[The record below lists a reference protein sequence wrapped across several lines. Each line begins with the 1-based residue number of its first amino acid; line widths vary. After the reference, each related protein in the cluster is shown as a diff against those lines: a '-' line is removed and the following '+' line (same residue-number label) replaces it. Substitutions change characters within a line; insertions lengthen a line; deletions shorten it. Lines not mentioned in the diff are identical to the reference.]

1 VIQLIRLHSSI
12 QNNGEED
19 TSLKLSPDF
28 FSVSMALVPL
38 NFTEMPLRCS
48 LPLTSSSRY
57 CSSPSLHA
65 LLFYS
70 LGVKPSR
77 QLIIRPFSSLRTS
90 ERSNNRSHNN
100 RRLDN
105 RNHKPSPPWID
116 KWPPSSSGAGSD
128 HSGKKGGEHN
138 GGAKIRSAEE
148 EAEAKLRYLERDK
161 GQNAIER
168 IVLRLR
174 NLGLG
179 SDDEEDVEDDEESGM
194 NGGDVKLVTGEE
206 RLGDLLKREWVRPDM
221 MLAEGEESE
230 EEDDVL
236 LPWEKNEQEQAA
248 ERVEGEGGV
257 AVMTKRRARA
267 PSLAELT
274 VEDSELRRLRR
285 DGMYLRVRINIP
297 KAGLTQAV
305 MEKIHDTWRKEELV
319 RLKFHEVLA
328 RDMKTAHEIVERR
341 TGGMVIWRAG
351 SVMVVYRGLDYQ
363 GPSVISN
370 RMAGPKETLFVPDV
384 SSAGDEATNAK
395 DNQNPPLEIRDPI
408 VKNPIRKQNMTE
420 EEIEFNNLLDS
431 LGPRFQEWW
440 GTGVLPVDADLLP
453 PTVPGYKTPFR
464 LLPTGMR
471 SNLTNAE
478 MTNLRKIGKTLPCHF
493 ALGRNRNHQG
503 LAAAILQIW
512 EKSLIAKIAVKRG
525 IQNTNNK
532 LMADELKALTGGVL
546 LLRNK
551 YYIVIY
557 RGKDFLPSSVA
568 ATLAERQ
575 ELTKEIQDVE
585 ERVRT
590 RDIEAIQPVGDKV
603 PVERQELTEEIQHVE
618 ESVRTR
624 DIKAI
629 QPVGDKVPAE
639 AGTLAEF
646 YEAQARWGKEIT
658 PDHREKMIEEASRVA
673 NARVVKRIQH
683 KLNIGQSKFQRAE
696 KLLSKIEAS
705 MIPNG
710 PDYDQEVISEEE
722 RAMFRKVGLKM
733 KAYLPLGIRGVFDGV
748 IENMHLH
755 WKHRELVKLISK
767 QKNLAFVED
776 TARLLEYESGGVL
789 VAIEKVPKGFA
800 LIYYR
805 GKNYRRPISLRP
817 RNLLTK
823 AKALK
828 RSIAMQRHEA
838 LSQHISELERTIEQM
853 QSQLTAKNPSYNE
866 SEWENDD
873 DDDDEDEKDD
883 VEDNESDWD
892 ESDDESAISSIEEA
906 GNSSR

>member
-1 VIQLIRLHSSI
+1 
-12 QNNGEED
+12 
-19 TSLKLSPDF
+19 
-28 FSVSMALVPL
+28 MALVPL
-38 NFTEMPLRCS
+38 NFTEMPLRSS
-48 LPLTSSSRY
+48 LPLTSTSRY

-77 QLIIRPFSSLRTS
+77 HQIVRPFSSLRTS
-90 ERSNNRSHNN
+90 ERSNNNRSHNN

-116 KWPPSSSGAGSD
+116 KWPPSSSEARGD
-128 HSGKKGGEHN
+128 HVGEKH

-148 EAEAKLRYLERDK
+148 EAEAKLRYLERGK
-161 GQNAIER
+161 GQNAIDR

-179 SDDEEDVEDDEESGM
+179 SDDEEDVEDDEGGGI
-194 NGGDVKLVTGEE
+194 NGGDVKPVTGEE

-230 EEDDVL
+230 EEDEVL
-236 LPWEKNEQEQAA
+236 LPWEKNEEEQAA
-248 ERVEGEGGV
+248 ERVEGEGVV
-257 AVMTKRRARA
+257 AVMAKRRARA

-363 GPSVISN
+363 GPSVVSD
-370 RMAGPKETLFVPDV
+370 RVAGPKETLFVPDV

-408 VKNPIRKQNMTE
+408 IKNPIRKENMTE

-431 LGPRFQEWW
+431 LGTRFQEWW

-453 PTVPGYKTPFR
+453 PTIPGYKTPFR

-590 RDIEAIQPVGDKV
+590 RDIEAV
-603 PVERQELTEEIQHVE
+603 
-618 ESVRTR
+618 
-624 DIKAI
+624 

-646 YEAQARWGKEIT
+646 YEAQARWGKEVT

-673 NARVVKRIQH
+673 NTRVVKRIQH
-683 KLNIGQSKFQRAE
+683 KLNLAQSKFQRAE

-767 QKNLAFVED
+767 QKVLAFVED

-838 LSQHISELERTIEQM
+838 LSQHISELERTIELM
-853 QSQLTAKNPSYNE
+853 QSELTAKNPSYNE
-866 SEWENDD
+866 SEWENDEDD

-892 ESDDESAISSIEEA
+892 ESDGVEEA
-906 GNSSR
+906 DNSSR

>member
-1 VIQLIRLHSSI
+1 MV
-12 QNNGEED
+12 
-19 TSLKLSPDF
+19 
-28 FSVSMALVPL
+28 ALAPL
-38 NFTEMPLRCS
+38 NFTEMPLRSS

-57 CSSPSLHA
+57 YSSSPSLHA

-70 LGVKPSR
+70 LSAKPSR
-77 QLIIRPFSSLRTS
+77 HIVRRFSSLRTS
-90 ERSNNRSHNN
+90 ERSSNNRSHNN
-100 RRLDN
+100 RRLDQ
-105 RNHKPSPPWID
+105 RNSKPTPPWID
-116 KWPPSSSGAGSD
+116 KWPPSSAGAGD
-128 HSGKKGGEHN
+128 HSGKKGNERN

-148 EAEAKLRYLERDK
+148 EAEAKLRYLEKDK

-174 NLGLG
+174 NLGLA
-179 SDDEEDVEDDEESGM
+179 SDDEEDVEDGEEDGID
-194 NGGDVKLVTGEE
+194 GGDVKPVTGEE

-221 MLAEGEESE
+221 MLAEGEEESDD
-230 EEDDVL
+230 EDDVM
-236 LPWEKNEQEQAA
+236 LPWEKNEEEQAA
-248 ERVEGEGGV
+248 ERIEGEGGV
-257 AVMTKRRARA
+257 AVKKRRARA

-285 DGMYLRVRINIP
+285 DGMYLRVRISIP

-328 RDMKTAHEIVERR
+328 RDMRTAHEIVERR

-351 SVMVVYRGLDYQ
+351 SVMVVYRGRDYQ
-363 GPSVISN
+363 GPLVISN
-370 RMAGPKETLFVPDV
+370 QMARPEETLFIPDV

-395 DNQNPPLEIRDPI
+395 DNNQSAPPEIRDPI
-408 VKNPIRKQNMTE
+408 VKNPIRKENVTE
-420 EEIEFNNLLDS
+420 EEAEFNSLLDS

-440 GTGVLPVDADLLP
+440 GTGVLPVNADLLP
-453 PTVPGYKTPFR
+453 PTIPGYKTPFR

-503 LAAAILQIW
+503 LAAAILKLW

-532 LMADELKALTGGVL
+532 LMADEIKTLTGGVL

-551 YYIVIY
+551 YYIVLY

-585 ERVRT
+585 ERVRN
-590 RDIEAIQPVGDKV
+590 RDMEA
-603 PVERQELTEEIQHVE
+603 T
-618 ESVRTR
+618 
-624 DIKAI
+624 

-658 PDHREKMIEEASRVA
+658 PDHREKMLEEASRIA
-673 NARVVKRIQH
+673 SARVVKRIEH
-683 KLNIGQSKFQRAE
+683 KLNIAQSKFQRAE
-696 KLLSKIEAS
+696 KLLSKIESS

-722 RAMFRKVGLKM
+722 RIMFRKVGLKM
-733 KAYLPLGIRGVFDGV
+733 KSYLPLGIRGVFDGV

-767 QKNLAFVED
+767 QKSLAFVED

-805 GKNYRRPISLRP
+805 GKNYQRPISLRP

-838 LSQHISELERTIEQM
+838 LSQHISELEKTIEQM
-853 QSQLTAKNPSYNE
+853 QNELTSKNPSYSE

-873 DDDDEDEKDD
+873 DDEEEDEEKDD
-883 VEDNESDWD
+883 AEDDESDWD
-892 ESDDESAISSIEEA
+892 EADGETAISSLEEA
-906 GNSSR
+906 ENPSR

>member
-1 VIQLIRLHSSI
+1 
-12 QNNGEED
+12 
-19 TSLKLSPDF
+19 
-28 FSVSMALVPL
+28 MALIPT
-38 NFTEMPLRCS
+38 NITEMPLRHS
-48 LPLTSSSRY
+48 LPLTSTSRY
-57 CSSPSLHA
+57 SSLPTLIFFSL
-65 LLFYS
+65 S
-70 LGVKPSR
+70 PKQPSR
-77 QLIIRPFSSLRTS
+77 IILRPFSSLRTS
-90 ERSNNRSHNN
+90 ERSSRNNNNNNRSHNN
-100 RRLDN
+100 RQSDH
-105 RNHKPSPPWID
+105 RNPKPTAPWID
-116 KWPPSSSGAGSD
+116 KWPPSSS
-128 HSGKKGGEHN
+128 SGKELNERG
-138 GGAKIRSAEE
+138 KIQSSED
-148 EAEAKLRYLERDK
+148 EAEAKRRYLEKDK
-161 GQNAIER
+161 GQSAIER

-174 NLGLG
+174 NLGIA
-179 SDDEEDVEDDEESGM
+179 SDDEDDVEDNDGEEE
-194 NGGDVKLVTGEE
+194 DVKAVVTGEE

-221 MLAEGEESE
+221 ILAEGEEESDDE
-230 EEDDVL
+230 DDDVL
-236 LPWEKNEQEQAA
+236 LPWEKKEEEELG
-248 ERVEGEGGV
+248 ERVDGDDRGV
-257 AVMTKRRARA
+257 AVKKRRARA

-297 KAGLTQAV
+297 KAGLTQPV

-328 RDMKTAHEIVERR
+328 RDMRTAHEIVERR

-351 SVMVVYRGLDYQ
+351 SVMVVYRGRDYQ

-370 RMAGPKETLFVPDV
+370 QMARPEETLFVPDV

-395 DNQNPPLEIRDPI
+395 DNKNQNAPQEIKDPI
-408 VKNPIRKQNMTE
+408 VKNPIRKESMTE
-420 EEIEFNNLLDS
+420 EEAEFNKLLDS
-431 LGPRFQEWW
+431 LGPRFHEYW
-440 GTGVLPVDADLLP
+440 GTGILPVDADLLP
-453 PTVPGYKTPFR
+453 PTIPGYKTPFR

-503 LAAAILQIW
+503 LAAAILKLW
-512 EKSLIAKIAVKRG
+512 EKSLVAKIAVKRG

-532 LMADELKALTGGVL
+532 LMADEIKTLTGGVL

-557 RGKDFLPSSVA
+557 RGKDFLPLSVA

-590 RDIEAIQPVGDKV
+590 RDIEA
-603 PVERQELTEEIQHVE
+603 T
-618 ESVRTR
+618 
-624 DIKAI
+624 

-673 NARVVKRIQH
+673 SARVVKRIQH
-683 KLNIGQSKFQRAE
+683 KLNLAQSKFQRAE

-705 MIPNG
+705 MVPNG

-722 RAMFRKVGLKM
+722 RIMFRKVGLKM
-733 KAYLPLGIRGVFDGV
+733 KSYLPLGIRGVFDGV

-767 QKNLAFVED
+767 QKSLAFVED

-805 GKNYRRPISLRP
+805 GKNYQRPISLRP

-838 LSQHISELERTIEQM
+838 LSQHISELEKQIEQM
-853 QSQLTAKNPSYNE
+853 QNELTAKNPSYNE

-873 DDDDEDEKDD
+873 DDDDGDSEDEKDD
-883 VEDNESDWD
+883 AEDDEGDWD
-892 ESDDESAISSIEEA
+892 EAEADGESTISSLEEA
-906 GNSSR
+906 DYPLR

>member
-1 VIQLIRLHSSI
+1 
-12 QNNGEED
+12 
-19 TSLKLSPDF
+19 
-28 FSVSMALVPL
+28 MALVATK
-38 NFTEMPLRCS
+38 FTEMPLGSS

-57 CSSPSLHA
+57 SSSPSLHE
-65 LLFYS
+65 LPFYTLS
-70 LGVKPSR
+70 AKASR
-77 QLIIRPFSSLRTS
+77 HVLRPFSSLRTS
-90 ERSNNRSHNN
+90 DRSSRNNRSHNN
-100 RRLDN
+100 RRSDH
-105 RNHKPSPPWID
+105 RNSKPNPPWID
-116 KWPPSSSGAGSD
+116 KWPPSSAA
-128 HSGKKGGEHN
+128 KKPNEQNGGGE
-138 GGAKIRSAEE
+138 IPSSE
-148 EAEAKLRYLERDK
+148 EAKLRYLEKDK
-161 GQNAIER
+161 GQTAIGR

-174 NLGLG
+174 NLGLA
-179 SDDEEDVEDDEESGM
+179 SDEDEYAEDNE
-194 NGGDVKLVTGEE
+194 GDVKPVTGEE
-206 RLGDLLKREWVRPDM
+206 RLGDLLKREWVRPDVI
-221 MLAEGEESE
+221 LAEGEEESDDE
-230 EEDDVL
+230 DVL
-236 LPWEKNEQEQAA
+236 LPWEKNEEEQAD
-248 ERVEGEGGV
+248 ERIEGDGGV
-257 AVMTKRRARA
+257 ALKKRRGRA

-274 VEDSELRRLRR
+274 VEDAELRRLRG
-285 DGMYLRVRINIP
+285 DGMYLRVKINIP

-305 MEKIHDTWRKEELV
+305 MEKINDTWRKEELV

-328 RDMKTAHEIVERR
+328 RDMKTAHQIVERR

-370 RMAGPKETLFVPDV
+370 QMARPEETL

-395 DNQNPPLEIRDPI
+395 DNQYAHREIKDPI
-408 VKNPIRKQNMTE
+408 VKNPIRKEGMTE
-420 EEIEFNNLLDS
+420 EEAEFNSLLDS
-431 LGPRFQEWW
+431 LGPRFHEWW
-440 GTGVLPVDADLLP
+440 GTGVLPVNADLLP
-453 PTVPGYKTPFR
+453 PTIPGYKTPFR

-493 ALGRNRNHQG
+493 SLGRNRNHQG
-503 LAAAILQIW
+503 LAAAILKLW

-532 LMADELKALTGGVL
+532 LMSDEIKTLTGGVL

-557 RGKDFLPSSVA
+557 RGKDFLPLSVA

-585 ERVRT
+585 EKVRI
-590 RDIEAIQPVGDKV
+590 RDIEA
-603 PVERQELTEEIQHVE
+603 T
-618 ESVRTR
+618 
-624 DIKAI
+624 

-673 NARVVKRIQH
+673 SARVVKRIQH
-683 KLNIGQSKFQRAE
+683 KLTLSQSKFNRAE

-722 RAMFRKVGLKM
+722 RIMFRKVGLKM
-733 KAYLPLGIRGVFDGV
+733 KSYLPLGIRGVFDGV

-767 QKNLAFVED
+767 QKSLAFVED

-789 VAIEKVPKGFA
+789 VAIEKVPKGFS

-805 GKNYRRPISLRP
+805 GKNYQRPISLRP

-838 LSQHISELERTIEQM
+838 LSQHISELEKTIEQM
-853 QSQLTAKNPSYNE
+853 QNELTAKNPSYNE

-873 DDDDEDEKDD
+873 NDDDDGEEEKDD
-883 VEDNESDWD
+883 VEDDESDWD
-892 ESDDESAISSIEEA
+892 EADGESTVSSLEEA
-906 GNSSR
+906 DYPLRQG

>member
-1 VIQLIRLHSSI
+1 
-12 QNNGEED
+12 
-19 TSLKLSPDF
+19 
-28 FSVSMALVPL
+28 MALVPL
-38 NFTEMPLRCS
+38 NFTEMPLRSS

-70 LGVKPSR
+70 LAVKPSR
-77 QLIIRPFSSLRTS
+77 HIVRPFSSLRTS

-100 RRLDN
+100 RRVDN

-116 KWPPSSSGAGSD
+116 KWPPSSAGTGD
-128 HSGKKGGEHN
+128 HAGMKVADN
-138 GGAKIRSAEE
+138 GAKIRSAEE
-148 EAEAKLRYLERDK
+148 EAEAKLRYLEKDK

-174 NLGLG
+174 NLGLA
-179 SDDEEDVEDDEESGM
+179 SDDEEDVEDDEGGEI
-194 NGGDVKLVTGEE
+194 NGGDVKPVTGEE

-230 EEDDVL
+230 EEDEVL
-236 LPWEKNEQEQAA
+236 LPWEKNEEEQAA
-248 ERVEGEGGV
+248 ERVDGEGGV
-257 AVMTKRRARA
+257 AVMQKRRARA

-351 SVMVVYRGLDYQ
+351 SVMVVYRGLDYK

-370 RMAGPKETLFVPDV
+370 QRARPGETLFVPDV

-395 DNQNPPLEIRDPI
+395 DNKSPPLEIKDPI
-408 VKNPIRKQNMTE
+408 VKNPIRKESMTE
-420 EEIEFNNLLDS
+420 EEVEFNSLLDS
-431 LGPRFQEWW
+431 LGTRFQEWW

-453 PTVPGYKTPFR
+453 PTIPGYKTPFR

-503 LAAAILQIW
+503 LAAAILKIW

-532 LMADELKALTGGVL
+532 LMADEVKALTGGVL

-585 ERVRT
+585 ERVRN
-590 RDIEAIQPVGDKV
+590 REIEAV
-603 PVERQELTEEIQHVE
+603 
-618 ESVRTR
+618 
-624 DIKAI
+624 

-658 PDHREKMIEEASRVA
+658 PDHREKMIEEASRIA
-673 NARVVKRIQH
+673 SARVVKRIQH
-683 KLNIGQSKFQRAE
+683 KLNLAQSKFHRAE

-805 GKNYRRPISLRP
+805 GKNYQRPISLRP

-838 LSQHISELERTIEQM
+838 LSQHISELEKTIEQM
-853 QSQLTAKNPSYNE
+853 QSELTAKNPSYSE

-873 DDDDEDEKDD
+873 DDDDDDEEEKDD

-892 ESDDESAISSIEEA
+892 ESDGESAISNMEEA
-906 GNSSR
+906 GISSL

>member
-1 VIQLIRLHSSI
+1 
-12 QNNGEED
+12 
-19 TSLKLSPDF
+19 
-28 FSVSMALVPL
+28 MALIPTYI
-38 NFTEMPLRCS
+38 TEMPLRSS
-48 LPLTSSSRY
+48 LPLTSTSRY
-57 CSSPSLHA
+57 SSSPSLHA

-70 LGVKPSR
+70 LSAKPSR
-77 QLIIRPFSSLRTS
+77 HIIQPFSSLRTS
-90 ERSNNRSHNN
+90 ERSSNNRSHNN
-100 RRLDN
+100 RRLDH
-105 RNHKPSPPWID
+105 RSPKPTPPWID
-116 KWPPSSSGAGSD
+116 KWPPSSDD
-128 HSGKKGGEHN
+128 HAGKKVNERN
-138 GGAKIRSAEE
+138 GGGTIQSSEE
-148 EAEAKLRYLERDK
+148 EAAEAKLRYLEKDK
-161 GQNAIER
+161 GQSAIER

-174 NLGLG
+174 NLGLA
-179 SDDEEDVEDDEESGM
+179 SDEFDEDDVEDNDGE
-194 NGGDVKLVTGEE
+194 DVKPVTGEE
-206 RLGDLLKREWVRPDM
+206 RLGDLLKREWVRPDV
-221 MLAEGEESE
+221 MLAEGEEESDDE
-230 EEDDVL
+230 DDDDVL
-236 LPWEKNEQEQAA
+236 LPWEKNEEEQA
-248 ERVEGEGGV
+248 GETVDGDGGV
-257 AVMTKRRARA
+257 AVKKRRARA

-274 VEDSELRRLRR
+274 IEDSELRRLRR

-328 RDMKTAHEIVERR
+328 RDMRTAHEIVERR

-351 SVMVVYRGLDYQ
+351 SVMVVYRGRDYQ
-363 GPSVISN
+363 GPSAISN
-370 RMAGPKETLFVPDV
+370 QTARPEETLFVPDV

-395 DNQNPPLEIRDPI
+395 DNNNQNAPREIKDPI
-408 VKNPIRKQNMTE
+408 VKNPIRKESMTE
-420 EEIEFNNLLDS
+420 EEAEFNKLLDS
-431 LGPRFQEWW
+431 LGPRFHEYW

-453 PTVPGYKTPFR
+453 PAISGYKTPFR

-503 LAAAILQIW
+503 LAAAILKLW

-532 LMADELKALTGGVL
+532 LMAEEIKTLTGGVL

-585 ERVRT
+585 EKVRN
-590 RDIEAIQPVGDKV
+590 RDIEA
-603 PVERQELTEEIQHVE
+603 T
-618 ESVRTR
+618 
-624 DIKAI
+624 

-673 NARVVKRIQH
+673 SARVVKRIQH
-683 KLNIGQSKFQRAE
+683 KLNLAQSKFQRAE

-705 MIPNG
+705 MVPNG

-722 RAMFRKVGLKM
+722 RIMFRKVGLKM
-733 KAYLPLGIRGVFDGV
+733 KSYLPLGIRGVFDGV

-767 QKNLAFVED
+767 QKSLAFVED

-805 GKNYRRPISLRP
+805 GKNYQRPISLRP

-838 LSQHISELERTIEQM
+838 LSQHISELEKTIEQM
-853 QSQLTAKNPSYNE
+853 QNELTAKKPSYNE

-873 DDDDEDEKDD
+873 DDDDGSEDDA
-883 VEDNESDWD
+883 EDD
-892 ESDDESAISSIEEA
+892 ESDLDEADDGESTISSFEEA
-906 GNSSR
+906 DYPLR

>member
-1 VIQLIRLHSSI
+1 
-12 QNNGEED
+12 
-19 TSLKLSPDF
+19 
-28 FSVSMALVPL
+28 
-38 NFTEMPLRCS
+38 MPLRSS
-48 LPLTSSSRY
+48 LPLTSTSRY
-57 CSSPSLHA
+57 YSSSSPSLHA
-65 LLFYS
+65 LIFHS
-70 LGVKPSR
+70 LTAKPAR
-77 QLIIRPFSSLRTS
+77 HIIQPFSSLRTS
-90 ERSNNRSHNN
+90 ERRSSSNNRSHNN
-100 RRLDN
+100 RRSDH
-105 RNHKPSPPWID
+105 RSPKPTPPWID
-116 KWPPSSSGAGSD
+116 KWPPSSENHAGKER
-128 HSGKKGGEHN
+128 GK
-138 GGAKIRSAEE
+138 IQSSEE
-148 EAEAKLRYLERDK
+148 EEAAEAKLRYLEKDK

-174 NLGLG
+174 NLGLAA
-179 SDDEEDVEDDEESGM
+179 SDDEEVEEDDDVED
-194 NGGDVKLVTGEE
+194 VKPVTGEE
-206 RLGDLLKREWVRPDM
+206 RLGDLLKREWVRPDV
-221 MLAEGEESE
+221 MLAEGEEE
-230 EEDDVL
+230 EDSDDEDDVL
-236 LPWEKNEQEQAA
+236 LPWEKNEEEQVG
-248 ERVEGEGGV
+248 ERNEGDGGGV
-257 AVMTKRRARA
+257 AMAKKRRARA

-274 VEDSELRRLRR
+274 IEDSELRRLRR

-319 RLKFHEVLA
+319 RFKFHEVLA
-328 RDMKTAHEIVERR
+328 RDMRTAHEIVERR

-351 SVMVVYRGLDYQ
+351 SVMVVYRGRDYQ
-363 GPSVISN
+363 GPSAISN
-370 RMAGPKETLFVPDV
+370 QIARPEEALFVPDV

-395 DNQNPPLEIRDPI
+395 DGNQNAHPEIKDPI
-408 VKNPIRKQNMTE
+408 VKNPIRKESMTE
-420 EEIEFNNLLDS
+420 EEAEFNKLLDS
-431 LGPRFQEWW
+431 LGPRFQEYW

-453 PTVPGYKTPFR
+453 PTIPGYKTPFR

-503 LAAAILQIW
+503 LSAAILKLW

-532 LMADELKALTGGVL
+532 LMAEEIKTLTGGVL

-585 ERVRT
+585 EKVRN
-590 RDIEAIQPVGDKV
+590 RDIEA
-603 PVERQELTEEIQHVE
+603 T
-618 ESVRTR
+618 
-624 DIKAI
+624 

-673 NARVVKRIQH
+673 SARVVKRIQH
-683 KLNIGQSKFQRAE
+683 KLNLAQSKFQRAE

-705 MIPNG
+705 MVPNG

-722 RAMFRKVGLKM
+722 RIMFRKVGLKM
-733 KAYLPLGIRGVFDGV
+733 KSYLPLGIRGVFDGV

-767 QKNLAFVED
+767 QKSLAFVED

-805 GKNYRRPISLRP
+805 GKNYQRPISLRP

-838 LSQHISELERTIEQM
+838 LSQHISELEKTIEQM
-853 QSQLTAKNPSYNE
+853 QNELTAKKPSYNE

-873 DDDDEDEKDD
+873 DDDDEDGEEEKDD
-883 VEDNESDWD
+883 SEDDESDWD
-892 ESDDESAISSIEEA
+892 EEADSESTISSLEEA
-906 GNSSR
+906 DYPLR

>member
-1 VIQLIRLHSSI
+1 
-12 QNNGEED
+12 
-19 TSLKLSPDF
+19 
-28 FSVSMALVPL
+28 MALVPL

>member
-1 VIQLIRLHSSI
+1 
-12 QNNGEED
+12 
-19 TSLKLSPDF
+19 
-28 FSVSMALVPL
+28 
-38 NFTEMPLRCS
+38 MPLRSS

-57 CSSPSLHA
+57 SSSPSLHA

-70 LGVKPSR
+70 FSAKPSR
-77 QLIIRPFSSLRTS
+77 RIVRPFSSLRTS
-90 ERSNNRSHNN
+90 ERSSNNNRSHNN
-100 RRLDN
+100 RRSDN
-105 RNHKPSPPWID
+105 RNHKPNPPWID
-116 KWPPSSSGAGSD
+116 KWPPGDRG
-128 HSGKKGGEHN
+128 GKRVVEHN
-138 GGAKIRSAEE
+138 GGGKTRS
-148 EAEAKLRYLERDK
+148 AEAKLRYLEKDK
-161 GQNAIER
+161 GQSAIER

-174 NLGLG
+174 NLGLA
-179 SDDEEDVEDDEESGM
+179 SDDEDSEDVEDG
-194 NGGDVKLVTGEE
+194 GGDVKPVTGEE
-206 RLGDLLKREWVRPDM
+206 RLGDLLKREWIRPDM
-221 MLAEGEESE
+221 MLAEGEEESDD
-230 EEDDVL
+230 EDDVL
-236 LPWEKNEQEQAA
+236 LPWEKNEEEQAA
-248 ERVEGEGGV
+248 ERVQGNGGV
-257 AVMTKRRARA
+257 TVKKRRARA

-274 VEDSELRRLRR
+274 VEDSELKRLRR
-285 DGMYLRVRINIP
+285 DGMYLRVRISIP
-297 KAGLTQAV
+297 KAGLTEAV
-305 MEKIHDTWRKEELV
+305 TEKIHDTWRKQELV

-341 TGGMVIWRAG
+341 TGGMVLWRAG
-351 SVMVVYRGLDYQ
+351 SVMVVYRGRDYQ

-370 RMAGPKETLFVPDV
+370 QIARPEETLFVPDV

-395 DNQNPPLEIRDPI
+395 DNQSEPQEIKDPI
-408 VKNPIRKQNMTE
+408 VRNPIRKENMTE
-420 EEIEFNNLLDS
+420 EEAEFNSLLDS
-431 LGPRFQEWW
+431 LGPRFHEWW
-440 GTGVLPVDADLLP
+440 GTGVLPVNADLLP
-453 PTVPGYKTPFR
+453 PTIPGYKTPFR

-503 LAAAILQIW
+503 LAAAILKIW

-532 LMADELKALTGGVL
+532 LMADEIKTLTGGVL

-585 ERVRT
+585 ERVRN
-590 RDIEAIQPVGDKV
+590 RDIEATQPV
-603 PVERQELTEEIQHVE
+603 
-618 ESVRTR
+618 
-624 DIKAI
+624 A
-629 QPVGDKVPAE
+629 DKVPAE

-683 KLNIGQSKFQRAE
+683 KLNLAQSKFNRAE

-705 MIPNG
+705 MIPSG

-722 RAMFRKVGLKM
+722 RIMFRKVGLKM
-733 KAYLPLGIRGVFDGV
+733 KAYLPVGIRGVFDGV

-767 QKNLAFVED
+767 QKSLVFVED

-805 GKNYRRPISLRP
+805 GKNYQRPISLRP

-853 QSQLTAKNPSYNE
+853 QNELTSKNPTYSE
-866 SEWENDD
+866 SEWENDEEED
-873 DDDDEDEKDD
+873 DDDDEEEKDD
-883 VEDNESDWD
+883 AEDNESDWD
-892 ESDDESAISSIEEA
+892 ETDGESAIINLEEA
-906 GNSSR
+906 DSPSR

>member
-1 VIQLIRLHSSI
+1 MANTVSS
-12 QNNGEED
+12 
-19 TSLKLSPDF
+19 LRY
-28 FSVSMALVPL
+28 FSEFATK
-38 NFTEMPLRCS
+38 FTEMPLRSS
-48 LPLTSSSRY
+48 LPLTSTSRY
-57 CSSPSLHA
+57 SSSPSLHA
-65 LLFYS
+65 LLFDS
-70 LGVKPSR
+70 LSAAKPSR
-77 QLIIRPFSSLRTS
+77 RVLRPFSSLRTS
-90 ERSNNRSHNN
+90 ERSSNNGSRNN
-100 RRLDN
+100 RRLDH
-105 RNHKPSPPWID
+105 RDSKPNPPWID
-116 KWPPSSSGAGSD
+116 KWPPSSSAA
-128 HSGKKGGEHN
+128 KKSNEHN
-138 GGAKIRSAEE
+138 GGGEIPSPYVEKDR
-148 EAEAKLRYLERDK
+148 
-161 GQNAIER
+161 GQSAIER

-174 NLGLG
+174 NLGLA
-179 SDDEEDVEDDEESGM
+179 SDEEEDAEDNDGD
-194 NGGDVKLVTGEE
+194 GGDAKTVTGEE
-206 RLGDLLKREWVRPDM
+206 RLGDLLKREWVRPDVI
-221 MLAEGEESE
+221 LAEGEEESE
-230 EEDDVL
+230 VEDDDVS
-236 LPWEKNEQEQAA
+236 LPWEKKNEEEHAA
-248 ERVEGEGGV
+248 ERIGGDGGV
-257 AVMTKRRARA
+257 ALKKRRGRA

-274 VEDSELRRLRR
+274 VEDSELRRLRGE
-285 DGMYLRVRINIP
+285 GMYLRVKINIP

-305 MEKIHDTWRKEELV
+305 MEKINDTWRKEELV

-363 GPSVISN
+363 GPYVISN
-370 RMAGPKETLFVPDV
+370 QMARPEETLFVPDV

-395 DNQNPPLEIRDPI
+395 DNQNAPPEIKDPI
-408 VKNPIRKQNMTE
+408 VKNPIRKESMTAE
-420 EEIEFNNLLDS
+420 EAEFNSLLDS
-431 LGPRFQEWW
+431 LGPRFHEWW
-440 GTGVLPVDADLLP
+440 GTGVLPVNADLLP
-453 PTVPGYKTPFR
+453 PTIPGYKTPFR

-493 ALGRNRNHQG
+493 SLGRNRNHQG
-503 LAAAILQIW
+503 LAAAILKLW

-532 LMADELKALTGGVL
+532 LMSDEIKTLTGGVL

-585 ERVRT
+585 EKVRI
-590 RDIEAIQPVGDKV
+590 RDIEATQPVG
-603 PVERQELTEEIQHVE
+603 E
-618 ESVRTR
+618 
-624 DIKAI
+624 
-629 QPVGDKVPAE
+629 KVPAE

-658 PDHREKMIEEASRVA
+658 PDHREKMIEEASRIA
-673 NARVVKRIQH
+673 SARVVKRIQH
-683 KLNIGQSKFQRAE
+683 KLDLSQSKFERAE

-722 RAMFRKVGLKM
+722 RIMFRKVGLKM
-733 KAYLPLGIRGVFDGV
+733 KSYLPLGIRGVFDGV

-767 QKNLAFVED
+767 QKSLAFVED

-805 GKNYRRPISLRP
+805 GKNYQRPVSLRP

-838 LSQHISELERTIEQM
+838 LSQHISELEKTIEQM
-853 QSQLTAKNPSYNE
+853 QNELTAKNPSYNE

-873 DDDDEDEKDD
+873 DDDGEEEKDD
-883 VEDNESDWD
+883 ESDWD
-892 ESDDESAISSIEEA
+892 EADGESTISSLEEA
-906 GNSSR
+906 DSPLR

>member
-1 VIQLIRLHSSI
+1 
-12 QNNGEED
+12 
-19 TSLKLSPDF
+19 
-28 FSVSMALVPL
+28 MALVPL
-38 NFTEMPLRCS
+38 NFTEMPLRSS

-77 QLIIRPFSSLRTS
+77 HQIVRPFSSLRTS

-116 KWPPSSSGAGSD
+116 KWPPSSSGAGGD
-128 HSGKKGGEHN
+128 HSGKKGGENN

-161 GQNAIER
+161 GQNAIDR

-179 SDDEEDVEDDEESGM
+179 SDDEEDVEDDEGGGI
-194 NGGDVKLVTGEE
+194 NGGDVKPVTGEE

-230 EEDDVL
+230 EEDEVL
-236 LPWEKNEQEQAA
+236 LPWEKNEEEQAA

-257 AVMTKRRARA
+257 AVMAKRRARA

-363 GPSVISN
+363 GPSVVSN
-370 RMAGPKETLFVPDV
+370 RVAGPKETLFVPDV

-408 VKNPIRKQNMTE
+408 IKNPIRKENMTE

-431 LGPRFQEWW
+431 LGTRFQEWW

-453 PTVPGYKTPFR
+453 PTIPGYKTPFR

-590 RDIEAIQPVGDKV
+590 RDNEAVQTVGEKV
-603 PVERQELTEEIQHVE
+603 
-618 ESVRTR
+618 S
-624 DIKAI
+624 
-629 QPVGDKVPAE
+629 AE

-673 NARVVKRIQH
+673 NTRVVKRIQH
-683 KLNIGQSKFQRAE
+683 KLNLAQSKFQRAE

-767 QKNLAFVED
+767 QKVLAFVED

-853 QSQLTAKNPSYNE
+853 QSELTAKNPSYNE
-866 SEWENDD
+866 SEWENEEDD

-892 ESDDESAISSIEEA
+892 ESDGVEEA
-906 GNSSR
+906 DNSSR

>member
-1 VIQLIRLHSSI
+1 
-12 QNNGEED
+12 
-19 TSLKLSPDF
+19 
-28 FSVSMALVPL
+28 MALVPL
-38 NFTEMPLRCS
+38 NFTEMPLRSS
-48 LPLTSSSRY
+48 LPLTSTSRY

-77 QLIIRPFSSLRTS
+77 HQIVRPFSSLRTS
-90 ERSNNRSHNN
+90 ERSNNNRSHNN
-100 RRLDN
+100 RRIDN

-116 KWPPSSSGAGSD
+116 KWPPSSSEARGD
-128 HSGKKGGEHN
+128 HVGEKH

-148 EAEAKLRYLERDK
+148 EAEAKLRYLERGK
-161 GQNAIER
+161 GQNAIDR

-179 SDDEEDVEDDEESGM
+179 SDDEEDVEDDEGGGI
-194 NGGDVKLVTGEE
+194 NGGDVKPVTGEE

-230 EEDDVL
+230 EEDEVL
-236 LPWEKNEQEQAA
+236 LPWEKNEEEQAA
-248 ERVEGEGGV
+248 ERVKGEGGA
-257 AVMTKRRARA
+257 AVMMKRRARA

-370 RMAGPKETLFVPDV
+370 RVAVPKETLFVPDV

-395 DNQNPPLEIRDPI
+395 DNQSPPLVIRDPI
-408 VKNPIRKQNMTE
+408 IKNPIRKENMTE

-431 LGPRFQEWW
+431 LGTRFQEWW

-453 PTVPGYKTPFR
+453 PTIPGYKTPFR

-590 RDIEAIQPVGDKV
+590 RDIEAIQPVGDMV
-603 PVERQELTEEIQHVE
+603 PAERQELTKEIQDVE
-618 ESVRTR
+618 ERVRTR
-624 DIKAI
+624 DIEAV

-646 YEAQARWGKEIT
+646 YEAQARWGKEVT

-673 NARVVKRIQH
+673 NTRVVKRIQH
-683 KLNIGQSKFQRAE
+683 KLNLAQSKFQRAE

-767 QKNLAFVED
+767 QKVLAFVED

-853 QSQLTAKNPSYNE
+853 QSELTAKNPSYNE
-866 SEWENDD
+866 SEWENDEDD

-892 ESDDESAISSIEEA
+892 ESDGESAISSIEEA
-906 GNSSR
+906 DNSSR

>member
-1 VIQLIRLHSSI
+1 MALIPTSSI
-12 QNNGEED
+12 
-19 TSLKLSPDF
+19 
-28 FSVSMALVPL
+28 
-38 NFTEMPLRCS
+38 TEMPLRS
-48 LPLTSSSRY
+48 SFPLTSTSRY
-57 CSSPSLHA
+57 SSSPSLHA
-65 LLFYS
+65 LIFHS
-70 LGVKPSR
+70 LSPKPNR
-77 QLIIRPFSSLRTS
+77 HIVQPFSSLRTR
-90 ERSNNRSHNN
+90 ERSSSNNNN
-100 RRLDN
+100 RRSDHH
-105 RNHKPSPPWID
+105 RSPKPTPPWID
-116 KWPPSSSGAGSD
+116 KWPPSSSD
-128 HSGKKGGEHN
+128 NKKVNERN
-138 GGAKIRSAEE
+138 GGGGKLQSSEE
-148 EAEAKLRYLERDK
+148 EAEAKLRYLEKDK
-161 GQNAIER
+161 GQSAIER

-174 NLGLG
+174 NLGLAA
-179 SDDEEDVEDDEESGM
+179 SDDEDEEEDNDGEEDV
-194 NGGDVKLVTGEE
+194 KPVTGEE
-206 RLGDLLKREWVRPDM
+206 RLGDLLKREWVRPDV
-221 MLAEGEESE
+221 MLAEGEEESDD
-230 EEDDVL
+230 EEDDVM
-236 LPWEKNEQEQAA
+236 LPWEKNEEEHGD
-248 ERVEGEGGV
+248 ERVDGDGGGV
-257 AVMTKRRARA
+257 KKRRARA

-274 VEDSELRRLRR
+274 IEDSELRRLRR

-319 RLKFHEVLA
+319 RFKFHEVLA
-328 RDMKTAHEIVERR
+328 RDMRTAHEIVERR

-351 SVMVVYRGLDYQ
+351 SVMVVYRGRDYQ
-363 GPSVISN
+363 GPSAISN
-370 RMAGPKETLFVPDV
+370 QMVRPEETLFVPDV
-384 SSAGDEATNAK
+384 SSANGDDATNAK
-395 DNQNPPLEIRDPI
+395 DNAPTEIRDPI
-408 VKNPIRKQNMTE
+408 VKNPIRKESMTE
-420 EEIEFNNLLDS
+420 EEVEFNKLLDS
-431 LGPRFQEWW
+431 LGPRFHEYW
-440 GTGVLPVDADLLP
+440 GTGVLPVDADSLP
-453 PTVPGYKTPFR
+453 PTIPGYKTPFR

-503 LAAAILQIW
+503 LAAAILKLW

-532 LMADELKALTGGVL
+532 LMAEEIKTLTGGVL

-585 ERVRT
+585 EKVRN
-590 RDIEAIQPVGDKV
+590 RDIEA
-603 PVERQELTEEIQHVE
+603 T
-618 ESVRTR
+618 
-624 DIKAI
+624 

-658 PDHREKMIEEASRVA
+658 PDHREMMIEEASRVA
-673 NARVVKRIQH
+673 SARVVKRIQH
-683 KLNIGQSKFQRAE
+683 KLNLAQSKFQRAE

-705 MIPNG
+705 MVPNG

-722 RAMFRKVGLKM
+722 RIMFRKVGLKM
-733 KAYLPLGIRGVFDGV
+733 KSYLPLGIRGVFDGV

-767 QKNLAFVED
+767 QKSLAFVED

-805 GKNYRRPISLRP
+805 GKNYQRPISLRP

-838 LSQHISELERTIEQM
+838 LSQHISELEKTIEQM
-853 QSQLTAKNPSYNE
+853 QNELTAKKPSYNE

-873 DDDDEDEKDD
+873 DDDDEDGEEEKDD
-883 VEDNESDWD
+883 AEDD
-892 ESDDESAISSIEEA
+892 ESD
-906 GNSSR
+906 

>member
-1 VIQLIRLHSSI
+1 
-12 QNNGEED
+12 
-19 TSLKLSPDF
+19 
-28 FSVSMALVPL
+28 MA
-38 NFTEMPLRCS
+38 
-48 LPLTSSSRY
+48 
-57 CSSPSLHA
+57 
-65 LLFYS
+65 
-70 LGVKPSR
+70 
-77 QLIIRPFSSLRTS
+77 
-90 ERSNNRSHNN
+90 ERSGR
-100 RRLDN
+100 
-105 RNHKPSPPWID
+105 D
-116 KWPPSSSGAGSD
+116 KTRP
-128 HSGKKGGEHN
+128 
-138 GGAKIRSAEE
+138 AEVE
-148 EAEAKLRYLERDK
+148 KEAEADAKLRYLERDR

-179 SDDEEDVEDDEESGM
+179 SDDEEDEEDDE
-194 NGGDVKLVTGEE
+194 GDGVIAGDATPVTGEE
-206 RLGDLLKREWVRPDM
+206 RLGDLLRREWVRPDL
-221 MLAEGEESE
+221 MLAEREESDDDN
-230 EEDDVL
+230 DDVL
-236 LPWEKNEQEQAA
+236 LPWEKNEE
-248 ERVEGEGGV
+248 EETVRRSEGEGGV
-257 AVMTKRRARA
+257 AMKKRRAKA

-285 DGMYLRVRINIP
+285 NGMHMRERINVP

-305 MEKIHDTWRKEELV
+305 MEKIHDKWRKDELV

-351 SVMVVYRGLDYQ
+351 SVMVVYRGSNYQ
-363 GPSVISN
+363 GPSLMSKPV
-370 RMAGPKETLFVPDV
+370 AQPGETLFVPEV
-384 SSAGDEATNAK
+384 SSTGNEATK
-395 DNQNPPLEIRDPI
+395 SGDNQIPPLEIKDPI
-408 VKNPIRKQNMTE
+408 VRNPVPVENMTE
-420 EEIEFNNLLDS
+420 EEAEFDSILDS
-431 LGPRFQEWW
+431 LGPRFHEWW

-453 PTVPGYKTPFR
+453 PKVPGYKTPFR

-471 SNLTNAE
+471 TNLTNAE
-478 MTNLRKIGKTLPCHF
+478 MTNFRKIAKALPCHF

-503 LAAAILQIW
+503 LAVAILKLW
-512 EKSLIAKIAVKRG
+512 EKSLVAKIAVKRG

-532 LMADELKALTGGVL
+532 LMADELKKLTGGVL

-568 ATLAERQ
+568 ATLAERE
-575 ELTKEIQDVE
+575 ELTKQIQDVE
-585 ERVRT
+585 EKVRN
-590 RDIEAIQPVGDKV
+590 RDIDAAQAVGD
-603 PVERQELTEEIQHVE
+603 E
-618 ESVRTR
+618 
-624 DIKAI
+624 
-629 QPVGDKVPAE
+629 VPAQ

-646 YEAQARWGKEIT
+646 YEAQARWGREIS
-658 PDHREKMIEEASRVA
+658 PDEREKMIEEASRA
-673 NARVVKRIQH
+673 ARARVVKRIQH
-683 KLNIGQSKFQRAE
+683 KLEIAQVKLDRAE
-696 KLLSKIEAS
+696 RLLSKVESS
-705 MIPNG
+705 MIPSG

-722 RAMFRKVGLKM
+722 RVMFRKVGLKM

-789 VAIEKVPKGFA
+789 VAIEKVPKGFV

-838 LSQHISELERTIEQM
+838 LSQHISELENTIEQM
-853 QSQLTAKNPSYNE
+853 QKELSEKNPSYNE
-866 SEWENDD
+866 SEWGNDDVDD
-873 DDDDEDEKDD
+873 DDDDDD
-883 VEDNESDWD
+883 DDGVESDWD
-892 ESDDESAISSIEEA
+892 ETDEDSASSSLEEA
-906 GNSSR
+906 DNPSS

>member
-1 VIQLIRLHSSI
+1 
-12 QNNGEED
+12 
-19 TSLKLSPDF
+19 
-28 FSVSMALVPL
+28 MALIP
-38 NFTEMPLRCS
+38 TEMSLRSS
-48 LPLTSSSRY
+48 LPLTSTSRY
-57 CSSPSLHA
+57 SSSPSLASIFH
-65 LLFYS
+65 S
-70 LGVKPSR
+70 LSAKPSR
-77 QLIIRPFSSLRTS
+77 THIIQPFSSLRTS
-90 ERSNNRSHNN
+90 ERSSSSSSSNNRSHNN
-100 RRLDN
+100 RRSDH
-105 RNHKPSPPWID
+105 RSPKPTPPWID
-116 KWPPSSSGAGSD
+116 KWPPSSSDD
-128 HSGKKGGEHN
+128 HAAKKSNERGKLHSSSK
-138 GGAKIRSAEE
+138 EE
-148 EAEAKLRYLERDK
+148 EAEAKLRYLEKDK
-161 GQNAIER
+161 GQSAIER

-174 NLGLG
+174 NLGLADDDDD
-179 SDDEEDVEDDEESGM
+179 DDEDNDAEDNDV
-194 NGGDVKLVTGEE
+194 DVKPVTGEE
-206 RLGDLLKREWVRPDM
+206 RLGDLLKREWVRPDV
-221 MLAEGEESE
+221 MLAEGEEASDDG
-230 EEDDVL
+230 EEDEDVL
-236 LPWEKNEQEQAA
+236 LPWEKNEEEATG
-248 ERVEGEGGV
+248 ERGDGDGGGV
-257 AVMTKRRARA
+257 AAVKKRRARA

-274 VEDSELRRLRR
+274 IEDSELRRLRR

-305 MEKIHDTWRKEELV
+305 MEKVHDTWRKEELV
-319 RLKFHEVLA
+319 RFKFHEVLA
-328 RDMKTAHEIVERR
+328 RDMRTAHEIVERR

-351 SVMVVYRGLDYQ
+351 SVMVVYRGRDYQ
-363 GPSVISN
+363 GPSAISN
-370 RMAGPKETLFVPDV
+370 QMARPEETLFVPDV
-384 SSAGDEATNAK
+384 SSAAGDEATNAK
-395 DNQNPPLEIRDPI
+395 DSNRNAPPEIKDPI
-408 VKNPIRKQNMTE
+408 VKNPIRKESMTE
-420 EEIEFNNLLDS
+420 EEAEFNKLLDS
-431 LGPRFQEWW
+431 LGPRFHEYW

-453 PTVPGYKTPFR
+453 PTIPGYKTPFR

-503 LAAAILQIW
+503 LAAAILKLW

-532 LMADELKALTGGVL
+532 LMADEIKTLTGGVL

-585 ERVRT
+585 EKVRN
-590 RDIEAIQPVGDKV
+590 RDIEATQPVGDKV
-603 PVERQELTEEIQHVE
+603 
-618 ESVRTR
+618 S
-624 DIKAI
+624 
-629 QPVGDKVPAE
+629 AE

-658 PDHREKMIEEASRVA
+658 PDHREKMLEEASRVA
-673 NARVVKRIQH
+673 SARVVKRIQH
-683 KLNIGQSKFQRAE
+683 KLNLAQSKFQRAE

-705 MIPNG
+705 MVPNG

-722 RAMFRKVGLKM
+722 RIMFRKVGLKM
-733 KAYLPLGIRGVFDGV
+733 KSYLPLGIRGVFDGV

-767 QKNLAFVED
+767 QKSLAFVED

-805 GKNYRRPISLRP
+805 GKNYQRPISLRP

-838 LSQHISELERTIEQM
+838 LSQHISELEKTIEQM
-853 QSQLTAKNPSYNE
+853 QNELTAKNPSYNE

-873 DDDDEDEKDD
+873 EDDDDDGEDEKDD
-883 VEDNESDWD
+883 AEDDESDWD
-892 ESDDESAISSIEEA
+892 EADGESTISSFEEA
-906 GNSSR
+906 DYPLR

>member
-1 VIQLIRLHSSI
+1 
-12 QNNGEED
+12 
-19 TSLKLSPDF
+19 
-28 FSVSMALVPL
+28 MAALLPT
-38 NFTEMPLRCS
+38 NITEMPLRS
-48 LPLTSSSRY
+48 PFLLTSTSRY
-57 CSSPSLHA
+57 SSSPSLHA
-65 LLFYS
+65 LIFHS
-70 LGVKPSR
+70 LSPKPYR
-77 QLIIRPFSSLRTS
+77 HILQPFSSLRTS
-90 ERSNNRSHNN
+90 ERNNRSHNN
-100 RRLDN
+100 RRSDH
-105 RNHKPSPPWID
+105 RSPKPTPPWID
-116 KWPPSSSGAGSD
+116 KWPPSSSDEKANERGNLQS
-128 HSGKKGGEHN
+128 S
-138 GGAKIRSAEE
+138 EE
-148 EAEAKLRYLERDK
+148 ESEAKRRYLEKDK
-161 GQNAIER
+161 GQSSIER

-174 NLGLG
+174 NLGLAA
-179 SDDEEDVEDDEESGM
+179 SDDEEDDD
-194 NGGDVKLVTGEE
+194 NDGGDGEEDVKKPVTGEE
-206 RLGDLLKREWVRPDM
+206 RLGDLLKREWVRPDVI
-221 MLAEGEESE
+221 LAEGEESGDE
-230 EEDDVL
+230 EDDDVL
-236 LPWEKNEQEQAA
+236 LPWEKNEGEQVA
-248 ERVEGEGGV
+248 ERIEGDGGL
-257 AVMTKRRARA
+257 AVKKRRARA

-351 SVMVVYRGLDYQ
+351 SVMVVYRGRDYQ
-363 GPSVISN
+363 GPSAVSN
-370 RMAGPKETLFVPDV
+370 QTARPEETLFVPDV
-384 SSAGDEATNAK
+384 SSAGDEATNGK
-395 DNQNPPLEIRDPI
+395 DNNQNGPPEIKDPI
-408 VKNPIRKQNMTE
+408 VKNPIRKESMTE
-420 EEIEFNNLLDS
+420 EEAEFNQLLDS
-431 LGPRFQEWW
+431 LGPRFQEYW

-453 PTVPGYKTPFR
+453 PTIPGYKTPFR

-503 LAAAILQIW
+503 LAAAILKLW

-532 LMADELKALTGGVL
+532 LMAEEIKTLTGGVL

-585 ERVRT
+585 EKVRN
-590 RDIEAIQPVGDKV
+590 RDIEA
-603 PVERQELTEEIQHVE
+603 T
-618 ESVRTR
+618 
-624 DIKAI
+624 

-673 NARVVKRIQH
+673 SARVVKRIQH
-683 KLNIGQSKFQRAE
+683 KLNLAQSKFQRAE
-696 KLLSKIEAS
+696 KLLSKVEAS
-705 MIPNG
+705 MIPSG

-722 RAMFRKVGLKM
+722 RIMFRKVGLKM
-733 KAYLPLGIRGVFDGV
+733 KSYLPLGIRGVFDGV

-767 QKNLAFVED
+767 QKSLAFVED

-805 GKNYRRPISLRP
+805 GKNYQRPISLRP

-838 LSQHISELERTIEQM
+838 LSQHISELEKTIEQM
-853 QSQLTAKNPSYNE
+853 QNELTAKNPSYNE

-873 DDDDEDEKDD
+873 DDDDDDDDEEKDD
-883 VEDNESDWD
+883 AEDDESDWD
-892 ESDDESAISSIEEA
+892 EADGESTISSLEEA
-906 GNSSR
+906 DYPLR